1 MEVADDDFVVEAG
14 QEPALEGEQVPAA
27 DPEDP
32 AVVLGQAFDGLI
44 HEDLVGHHGRDAQ
57 QPADLVRFRLELAL
71 HEELEEQAE
80 GQVREEGRGRVE
92 DLPDEALAQPQ
103 LRQLQVLQRHA
114 ALLRGEQLAV
124 NLLSRLVLIFV
135 GHYNGNLLEV
145 RALIAFVV
153 RTVLSSLVGRSCMAI
168 SLERTWFV
176 AIYFFCPFNLLE
188 HKFALNTR
196 VLWQADNGSV

>member
-1 MEVADDDFVVEAG
+1 MMIKRGSWFRVGEAEEHFDVVEVADDDFVVEAG

-27 DPEDP
+27 DPEHP
-32 AVVLGQAFDGLI
+32 AVVLRQAFDGLI

-114 ALLRGEQLAV
+114 ALPRGEQLAV
-124 NLLSRLVLIFV
+124 NLLSRPKLIFV
-135 GHYNGNLLEV
+135 EHYNGNFLE
-145 RALIAFVV
+145 RRPLIALVLRTARPIFIEQSRMNFFYLPIWLV
-153 RTVLSSLVGRSCMAI
+153 RI
-168 SLERTWFV
+168 
-176 AIYFFCPFNLLE
+176 
-188 HKFALNTR
+188 
-196 VLWQADNGSV
+196 